1 VLDLRQST
9 DYDIWHLPGSQ
20 NKPLSSLGPHT
31 PSPFSDAGV
40 LEAQWVELEKIF
52 NDVSDLRHVLVVCY
66 NGDSARVA
74 TSVLRAKGLEADSVR
89 GGYGALKMFIGERVV
104 EKSLGA
110 TVSVQAV
117 PLE

>member
-1 VLDLRQST
+1 VIDLRQST

-20 NKPLSSLGPHT
+20 NKPLTSLGPHT

-40 LEAQWVELEKIF
+40 LEAQWIELEKIF
-52 NDVSDLRHVLVVCY
+52 QDVSDLRHVLVVCY

-74 TSVLRAKGLEADSVR
+74 TSVLRAKGLEADSVL
-89 GGYGALKMFIGERVV
+89 GGYGALKNFIGEKVIG
-104 EKSLGA
+104 KSIGT

-117 PLE
+117 PLD